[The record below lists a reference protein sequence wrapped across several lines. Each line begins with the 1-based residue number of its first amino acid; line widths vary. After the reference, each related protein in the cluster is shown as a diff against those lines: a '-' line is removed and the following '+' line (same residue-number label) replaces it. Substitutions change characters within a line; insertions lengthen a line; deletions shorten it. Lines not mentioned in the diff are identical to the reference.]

1 MALPRRYLLAAL
13 IPALVIMVALVAF
26 PTVYMVTLSL
36 QDYILTDPARSG
48 DFVGGN
54 NFARLTSDARF
65 INAARRSLTFTGIS
79 VGVSMVLGF
88 WVGKLIT
95 QQLRGANLARSLL
108 IIPMVT
114 TPLVAGAAF
123 RFMLDLDLGVV
134 NWGLESLGADR
145 IPWLS
150 STQLALPSAALV
162 DAWQWTP
169 FVALVVA
176 AGLESLPSEQLEAA
190 KVDGASFWQEL
201 GHIVLPMLRPLLAI
215 VALIRIMDAFREFD
229 KIFIMTAGGPGRASE
244 TLPIYAWRVAFNAY
258 DIGYAAAVG
267 VAMLIA
273 IILVSAA
280 IVNRARAVEGV

>member
-1 MALPRRYLLAAL
+1 MPRRYLLTAL
-13 IPALVIMVALVAF
+13 VPALVIMLALVAF
-26 PTVYMVTLSL
+26 PTVYMVTLAL
-36 QDYILTDPARSG
+36 QDFVLTDPARSG
-48 DFVGGN
+48 DFVGGA
-54 NFARLTSDARF
+54 NFARLPGDSRF
-65 INAARRSLTFTGIS
+65 VGAAGRSLTFTTIS

-95 QQLRGANLARSLL
+95 QQLRGAVLARSLL

-134 NWGLESLGADR
+134 NWALESLGADR

-150 STQLALPSAALV
+150 STQLALPTAALV

-176 AGLESLPSEQLEAA
+176 AGMESLPSEPLEAA

-201 GHIVLPMLRPLLAI
+201 WHVVLPMLRPLLAI

-244 TLPIYAWRVAFNAY
+244 TLPIYAWRIAFNAY
-258 DIGYAAAVG
+258 NIGYAAAVG

-280 IVNRARAVEGV
+280 IVNRARAVEGF